1 MHRFVR
7 IPTLLAVL
15 ALACLGPRVA
25 AASLRPSAGEQLVA
39 QASTVAD
46 EFRQA
51 VADDRSEAAENLRTF
66 LPSDADVRVYHRD
79 HRLLMVIDTNRNLPL
94 LDKVSGERAAAAIAR
109 KVLEE
114 KFRHVLQGTGD
125 FRPLGGDDVRV
136 VFMEPR
142 AHEPCGGARLGGGAG
157 RWGGG
162 AGGPGTG
169 GGACGSCPGAAGG
182 FSSAHGSAGFGGN
195 SWIGGGGPVP
205 FAPYGIW
212 SANTPTFTACT
223 GCQ

>member
-1 MHRFVR
+1 MHRFSRLASSVL
-7 IPTLLAVL
+7 LLALV
-15 ALACLGPRVA
+15 CLTVSA
-25 AASLRPSAGEQLVA
+25 DAASLRPFAGEQLVA
-39 QASTVAD
+39 LSSTVAD

-51 VADDRSEAAENLRTF
+51 VADDRSEAAESLRTF
-66 LPSDADVRVYHRD
+66 LPADADVRMYHRD
-79 HRLLMVIDTNRNLPL
+79 HRLLMVIDTNRNLSL

-125 FRPLGGDDVRV
+125 FRPLGAEDVRV

-142 AHEPCGGARLGGGAG
+142 AHEPCGGARLGGGSG
-157 RWGGG
+157 RWGG
-162 AGGPGTG
+162 AGGFGTD
-169 GGACGSCPGAAGG
+169 GGACGNCPGAAGG
-182 FSSAHGSAGFGGN
+182 FSHAGPGAGM
-195 SWIGGGGPVP
+195 GTGGGPVA
-205 FAPYGIW
+205 FAPYGLW

>member
-1 MHRFVR
+1 MHRFSR
-7 IPTLLAVL
+7 LASPILPL
-15 ALACLGPRVA
+15 ALACLTFQA
-25 AASLRPSAGEQLVA
+25 DAASLRPSAGEQVVA
-39 QASTVAD
+39 LASTVAD

-51 VADDRSEAAENLRTF
+51 VADDRSEAAESLRTF
-66 LPSDADVRVYHRD
+66 LPADADVRMYHRD
-79 HRLLMVIDTNRNLPL
+79 HRLLMVIDTNRNLSL

-125 FRPLGGDDVRV
+125 FRPLGAEDVRV

-142 AHEPCGGARLGGGAG
+142 AHEPCGGARLGGGSG
-157 RWGGG
+157 RWGG
-162 AGGPGTG
+162 AGGFGAG
-169 GGACGSCPGAAGG
+169 GGACGNCPGAASG
-182 FSSAHGSAGFGGN
+182 FSHAVPGAGMGT
-195 SWIGGGGPVP
+195 GGGPVA
-205 FAPYGIW
+205 FAPYGLW